1 MSIRF
6 SVFIATSLDG
16 FIARPDGNLD
26 WLIGASDS
34 TDDHGYA
41 DFMAGID
48 ALVMGRN
55 TFETALTFGEWPYPG
70 RRVVV
75 FSRTLTRQALPAALA
90 DAVELFSGSVAEL
103 AGYLECSGARSVY
116 VDGGQLIQGFL
127 RAGLI
132 AEITLTRIPVL
143 LGSGIPLFGPVPQ
156 DIHLEHV
163 RTRTYESGFVQST
176 YRVLGNPPAP
186 A

>member
-1 MSIRF
+1 MRIRF

-26 WLIGASDS
+26 WLIGAADPA
-34 TDDHGYA
+34 DDHGYA

-48 ALVMGRN
+48 TLAMGRN
-55 TFETALTFGEWPYPG
+55 TFEKVLTFGEWPYLG

-75 FSRTLTRQALPAALA
+75 FSRTLTRQTLPAALA
-90 DAVELFSGSVAEL
+90 GAVELFSGSVAEL
-103 AGYLECSGARSVY
+103 AAHLERSGARSVY

-127 RAGLI
+127 GAGLI
-132 AEITLTRIPVL
+132 DAITLTRIPVL

-156 DIHLEHV
+156 DIRLEHV
-163 RTRTYESGFVQST
+163 HTRAYESGFVQST
-176 YRVLGNPPAP
+176 YRVLRGPSLSV
-186 A
+186 

>member
-16 FIARPDGNLD
+16 FIARLDGNLD
-26 WLIGASDS
+26 WLIGATDS

-41 DFMAGID
+41 DFMADID
-48 ALVMGRN
+48 ALAMGRN
-55 TFETALTFGEWPYPG
+55 TFETALTFGEWPYAG

-90 DAVELFSGSVAEL
+90 DTVELFSGSVAEL
-103 AGYLECSGARSVY
+103 AGHLERSGARSVY

-132 AEITLTRIPVL
+132 GEITLTRIPVL
-143 LGSGIPLFGPVPQ
+143 LGSGISLFGPVPQ
-156 DIHLEHV
+156 DIQLEHV
-163 RTRTYESGFVQST
+163 RTRAYESGFVQST
-176 YRVLGNPPAP
+176 YRVIGNLPAF

>member
-1 MSIRF
+1 
-6 SVFIATSLDG
+6 
-16 FIARPDGNLD
+16 
-26 WLIGASDS
+26 
-34 TDDHGYA
+34 
-41 DFMAGID
+41 MAGID
-48 ALVMGRN
+48 ALAMGRN
-55 TFETALTFGEWPYPG
+55 TFETALTFGEWPYAG

-103 AGYLECSGARSVY
+103 AGYLERSGARSVY

-132 AEITLTRIPVL
+132 GEITLTRIPVL

-163 RTRTYESGFVQST
+163 RTRTYESGFVQSA
-176 YRVLGNPPAP
+176 YRVLGTRLLPPEDGRRVDDSGVRQVLLDLVREFGHGAGQFRQLRG
-186 A
+186 ARIVRQ